1 MPLLLLLAGCT
12 ETGSATVLSGFA
24 FEWQAFNHRLSLLS
38 FGSDSSGG
46 VEAAVVGGT
55 STTGVVPT
63 YADECDPDTCKEFP
77 LTDTAALTAMQTTV
91 TADGLH
97 TATGSVTLVVG
108 SQGDS
113 ETVELQWEQPPD
125 EVTPVIAGFT
135 VDTRQA
141 LDACY
146 DPGRGWLPRRLALS
160 VSAVGTVV
168 TATASFAAGLSLE
181 EARACLD
188 AAAPDARVTV
198 TVQVLAL
205 SGVETGVTPIQRSG
219 AYDLGSAVDPE
230 PQEPPAPVLITDGF
244 AWQSLDWTF
253 HNNDADGRGA
263 YLRSLTFFAG
273 EQSSVSASNYSPGT
287 QLSAFD
293 FAFSGNV
300 VSVAGAREVDK
311 LSVNYTPSLDID
323 GDVTQ
328 VVVQ

>member
-1 MPLLLLLAGCT
+1 MPLILLLAGCT
-12 ETGSATVLSGFA
+12 EAGSATVISGFA

-38 FGSDSSGG
+38 FGDDGSGG

-113 ETVELQWEQPPD
+113 GTVDLEWETPPD
-125 EVTPVIAGFT
+125 AVTPVIAGFT
-135 VDTRQA
+135 VDTRQE

-146 DPGRGWLPRRLALS
+146 DPGFGWLPRRLALS
-160 VSAVGTVV
+160 VSAVGSVV
-168 TATASFAAGLSLE
+168 TANASFVAGLSLE
-181 EARACLD
+181 EDRACLD
-188 AAAPDARVTV
+188 ESAPGARVTI

-205 SGVETGVTPIQRSG
+205 SGVETSVTLVQRSA
-219 AYDLGSAVDPE
+219 AYDLGCAVDPE
-230 PQEPPAPVLITDGF
+230 PQEPPAAVLVSDGF
-244 AWQSLDWTF
+244 AWQSLDWTL

-273 EQSSVSASNYSPGT
+273 EQSTVSASNYSPGT
-287 QLSAFD
+287 QLSGFD

-300 VSVAGAREVDK
+300 VSVPGVRNVRK
-311 LSVNYTPSLDID
+311 LAANYTPILDID
-323 GDVTQ
+323 GQGTQ
-328 VVVQ
+328 VVVE